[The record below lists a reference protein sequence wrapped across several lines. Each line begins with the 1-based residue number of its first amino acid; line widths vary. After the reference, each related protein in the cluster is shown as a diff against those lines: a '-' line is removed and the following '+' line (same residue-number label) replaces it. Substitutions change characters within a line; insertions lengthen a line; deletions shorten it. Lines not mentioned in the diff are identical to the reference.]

1 MFGDITVE
9 VTIVIIRRRGIITF
23 SDEVL
28 GPVIDINFGIGS
40 ISKLPRPIRSG
51 RRSRN
56 PGSGRRSECRARRRS
71 GDAYSSEG
79 CETITPRS
87 GRVECRCNHAT
98 TYAVLSVPDETT
110 QPSTFSLVVIV
121 VPVVVAVVI
130 IVAIIA
136 IVGGVIIAWR
146 KKKTNKYN
154 VNPVFETERGQENV
168 YSLAPMP
175 AIGDIDG
182 DNIVATGGSTESLNE
197 GMVKPVN
204 GDDGMFVNESA
215 STEM

>member
-1 MFGDITVE
+1 MYF
-9 VTIVIIRRRGIITF
+9 TIYA
-23 SDEVL
+23 
-28 GPVIDINFGIGS
+28 VIDLNCNLI
-40 ISKLPRPIRSG
+40 
-51 RRSRN
+51 
-56 PGSGRRSECRARRRS
+56 CR
-71 GDAYSSEG
+71 
-79 CETITPRS
+79 
-87 GRVECRCNHAT
+87 
-98 TYAVLSVPDETT
+98 
-110 QPSTFSLVVIV
+110 
-121 VPVVVAVVI
+121 
-130 IVAIIA
+130 
-136 IVGGVIIAWR
+136 WR

-154 VNPVFETERGQENV
+154 ANPVFETERGQENV